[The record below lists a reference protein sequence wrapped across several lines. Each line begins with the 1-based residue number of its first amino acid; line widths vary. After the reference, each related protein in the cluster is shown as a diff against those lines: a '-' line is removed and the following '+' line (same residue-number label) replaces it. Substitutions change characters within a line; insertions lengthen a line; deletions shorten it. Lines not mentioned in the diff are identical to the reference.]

1 MVEFLIAFAASA
13 LAGLGVG
20 GGGLLVI
27 YLTLVKHTEQLTAQ
41 GINLA
46 FFLAGA
52 VPALI
57 FHMTKRRINYPLVL
71 TLGLLGAV
79 GTFLGAALAGAI
91 GGELLQKA
99 FGGLLLLTGI
109 KALFVSFKK

>member
-1 MVEFLIAFAASA
+1 MLEFLIAFFAST

-27 YLTLVKHTEQLTAQ
+27 YLTLAKHMEQLRAQ

-57 FHMTKRRINYPLVL
+57 CHMTKRRINYPLVL
-71 TLGLLGAV
+71 TLGLLGTA
-79 GTFLGAALAGAI
+79 GTLLGTTLAGML
-91 GGELLQKA
+91 GGDLLQKA
-99 FGGLLLLTGI
+99 FGGLLLLTGL
-109 KALFVSFKK
+109 KALFPSVKK

>member
-1 MVEFLIAFAASA
+1 MLRFLIALAASA
-13 LAGLGVG
+13 LAGMGVG

-27 YLTLVKHTEQLTAQ
+27 YLTLVQGTEQLTAQ

-46 FFLAGA
+46 FFLAGT

-57 FHMTKRRINYPLVL
+57 FHITKRRINYPLVL
-71 TLGLLGAV
+71 TLGLLGSA

-91 GGELLQKA
+91 GGALLQKA
-99 FGGLLLLTGI
+99 FGGLLLLTGL
-109 KALFVSFKK
+109 KALFSFVKK